1 MAVCHTAGMFL
12 KANRRHKDGKCHVYY
27 TLNES
32 LRVNRSRVV
41 QRTVLHLGELNTTQV
56 DRWQHTI
63 ETIQEDGQRHQ
74 MRLFTDREGQTP
86 AAEDV
91 AEVILSS
98 LRLCRPRQFGAAWV
112 GCKLWEDLGLRQFWQ
127 DALGEEAGQVP
138 WAKVVE
144 LLAVNRLC
152 APGSELSVHEKW
164 YPQTAMDVLLDC
176 NEQVAERNRLYRCL
190 DRLLPHKEALEQH
203 LVERWRDLFG
213 ADCEVLLYDLTSTYF
228 EGEVAEVD
236 KAQRGYSRDN
246 RPDCKQLVIALV
258 VTPEGFPLSY
268 ELFDGNRA
276 DVTTLDEMVES
287 MERKHGRARRVWV
300 FDRGIVSEQN
310 LEKLRQRGALYV
322 VGTPK
327 SRLKSYEQPRHRM
340 SGLAGEWQTVAEAV
354 QVQLI
359 AEGGETYVLARSQS
373 RAQKEQAMRAWVI
386 RGLMRDLV
394 RLRRAIRLGQL
405 VDGVKVA
412 HRLGRLHERYPLAWG
427 YARVQWDG
435 RRLSW
440 HWDRAALRSAAL
452 RDGAYLLRTNVAVV
466 DAGKLWRQYIQLTEV
481 EAAFR
486 VLKGEVVIRPIWHW
500 VAPRVEAHVM
510 VAFLGY
516 VLWVALRQKLKAS
529 APSLTPWQVLDQ
541 LGRIQLIDVWFK
553 TRAGGAICLPRI
565 TQPETAQQAL
575 LHQLR
580 WQLPQQPPPR
590 IYQHQVPN
598 VWET

>member
-1 MAVCHTAGMFL
+1 MFL

-74 MRLFTDREGQTP
+74 MRLFTDREAQAP

-98 LRLCRPRQFGAAWV
+98 LRLCRPQQFGAAWV
-112 GCKLWEDLGLRQFWQ
+112 GCKLWEELGLRQFWQ
-127 DALGEEAGQVP
+127 DALGAEAGQVP

-176 NEQVAERNRLYRCL
+176 TEQVAERNRLYRCL
-190 DRLLPHKEALEQH
+190 DRLLPHKERLEQH
-203 LVERWRDLFG
+203 LVGRWRDLFG

-228 EGEVAEVD
+228 EGEVAEVE

-246 RPDCKQLVIALV
+246 RPDCKQLVLALV

-287 MERKHGRARRVWV
+287 VERKHGHARRVWV

-310 LEKLRQRGALYV
+310 LERLRERGAWYV

-327 SRLKSYEQPRHRM
+327 RRLKSYEQRL
-340 SGLAGEWQTVAEAV
+340 LAGDWQTVAEAV

-359 AEGGETYVLARSQS
+359 AEAEETYVLARSQS
-373 RAQKEQAMRAWVI
+373 RAQKEQAIRVRVI
-386 RGLMRDLV
+386 RGLMRDLI
-394 RLRRAIRLGQL
+394 RLRRALRVGQL
-405 VDGVKVA
+405 VDDATVQHK
-412 HRLGRLHERYPLAWG
+412 LGRLHERYPLAWG
-427 YARVQWDG
+427 YARVRWDG
-435 RRLSW
+435 KRLSW
-440 HWDRAALRSAAL
+440 RWDRAALRSAAL

-466 DAGKLWRQYIQLTEV
+466 DAAKLWRQYIQLTEV

-529 APSLTPWQVLDQ
+529 APRLTPWQVLDQ
-541 LGRIQLIDVWFK
+541 LGRIQLIDVWFQ
-553 TRAGGAICLPRI
+553 TRVGGAICLPRI
-565 TQPETAQQAL
+565 TQPETAQQVL
-575 LHQLR
+575 LHQLD
-580 WQLPQQPPPR
+580 WQLPEQPPPR